1 MISLR
6 KTDWKALVVEVL
18 MLILALA
25 IIAPL
30 LIMLLGSFKTSSEVL
45 DFSLKLPRKWMFS
58 NYKEV
63 IEQGGLLR
71 AFWNGIL
78 IAGVSSLLNIIT
90 TSAAAFIIVRRDTR
104 LSNLIYLF
112 FFMGL
117 IAPVSIITTIRVVQ
131 WLGLYGTITSAIFI
145 YAAMNSAFS
154 VFLYVGFMKS
164 IPRAL
169 DEVAFLEGA
178 NMFDV
183 FLKVIFPLIIPVN
196 ATVAIMVFMSVW
208 NDITIPIYFLTDSSN
223 WTMPLSVYNFYG
235 KFSRDWNL
243 VFADLTLTSL
253 PVLIL
258 YLMAQKYIV
267 SGLTAGAVKG

>member
-1 MISLR
+1 MTSLR
-6 KTDWKALVVEVL
+6 KIDWKAGLVEVL
-18 MLILALA
+18 LILLALT

-30 LIMLLGSFKTSSEVL
+30 LIMILGSFKTSSEVL
-45 DFSLKLPRKWMFS
+45 DFSLALPRQWMFS
-58 NYKEV
+58 NYAQV

-71 AFWNGIL
+71 AFWNGVL
-78 IAGVSSLLNIIT
+78 ISGVSSVLNIIT
-90 TSAAAFIIVRRDTR
+90 TSAAAFVMIRRDTKV
-104 LSNLIYLF
+104 SNFIYLF

-117 IAPVSIITTIRVVQ
+117 IAPMSIITTIRVVQ
-131 WLGLYGTITSAIFI
+131 WLGLYGTITSAVLI
-145 YAAMNSAFS
+145 YTAMNSAFS
-154 VFLYVGFMKS
+154 VFLYAGFMKS

-178 NMFDV
+178 NILDIY
-183 FLKVIFPLIIPVN
+183 LRVIFPLIVPVN

-258 YLMAQKYIV
+258 FLLAQKYIV
-267 SGLTAGAVKG
+267 SGMTAGAIKG